1 MNAALMEHQAQF
13 RSVDAALRF
22 YCDGNTAAYE
32 TSSMSDLIGGSRP
45 DGNGLGGLDGA
56 GERGVIGS
64 NLATLPQLWR
74 RLLLAK
80 FTKPEIPCRCLR
92 SCCSRVKI
100 NGAWAIEIAY
110 ISETVMVDLSAPL
123 LRQKPI
129 LREDII
135 GRFCNRRYAGEKLTN
150 AQIAKRHEISERTV
164 QSYSSSICAMLKN
177 EYQRAYSSFDERLR
191 SAKVV
196 GE

>member
-1 MNAALMEHQAQF
+1 MNAALMEHSAQF

-56 GERGVIGS
+56 GERGIIGS
-64 NLATLPQLWR
+64 NLKTLPQLWR

-80 FTKPEIPCRCLR
+80 FTKPEVKCYCLR
-92 SCCSRVKI
+92 SCCSRMKI

-110 ISETVMVDLSAPL
+110 IGETVMLDLHAPL
-123 LRQKPI
+123 LKQKPQ

-135 GRFCNRRYAGEKLTN
+135 GRFCNRRHFGEKLTN
-150 AQIAKRHEISERTV
+150 AQIAKRNEVSERSV
-164 QSYSSSICAMLKN
+164 QTYSTGICGMLKN

-191 SAKVV
+191 TAKVV
-196 GE
+196 GD